1 MRKKIELIVGARPNF
16 MKSAPL
22 MKELARHPDIFE
34 TQLIHTGQHYN
45 HELSQLFFD
54 QLKMPQPDMYLGV
67 GSGSHAEQTAKIM
80 VSLEKILVEQKPDLI
95 VVFGDVNSTLAAA
108 VVASKLWIKI
118 AHVEAGLRSFDNSMP
133 EEINRIVTDR
143 LSDYLFVTEKSGITN
158 LKNEGAADDKLFF
171 TGNIM
176 IDSLIGNF
184 EIAKESKILNELSL
198 KPQEYAALTLHRPAN
213 VDNKDTLK
221 NILNILTEI
230 GKDIPIVF
238 PCHPRTQKNLEK
250 FGLLN
255 NINKDAIKIIGPI
268 GYLDFLKLQGESK
281 FVLTDSGGIQE
292 ETTYMGIPCITLREN
307 TERPVT
313 IETGSNTLTG
323 IDKAKILDAVNQIIG
338 GKYKTGSVPKLWDG
352 QTAMRITDILLEKLC
367 SDF

>member
-1 MRKKIELIVGARPNF
+1 MRKKIALIVGARPNF

-22 MKELARHPDIFE
+22 MDELARHPDIFE

-54 QLKMPQPDMYLGV
+54 QLKMPQPDMYLSV

-80 VSLEKILVEQKPDLI
+80 VSLEKILIEQKPDLI

-118 AHVEAGLRSFDNSMP
+118 AHVEAGLRSFDNTMP

-158 LKNEGAADDKLFF
+158 LKNEGAADDKIFF

-176 IDSLIGNF
+176 IDSLINNF
-184 EIAKESKILNELSL
+184 EVAKESNILNELSL
-198 KPQEYAALTLHRPAN
+198 KPQEYAALTLHRPTN

-221 NILNILTEI
+221 QILNILAEI
-230 GKDIPIVF
+230 GKNIPIVF
-238 PCHPRTQKNLEK
+238 PCHPRTQKNIEK
-250 FGLLN
+250 FSLSK
-255 NINKDAIKIIGPI
+255 NINKNAIKIIEPI
-268 GYLDFLKLQGESK
+268 GYLDFLKLQSESK

-292 ETTYMGIPCITLREN
+292 ETTYLRIPCITLREN
-307 TERPVT
+307 TERPITVDVGTNT
-313 IETGSNTLTG
+313 ITN
-323 IDKAKILDAVNQIIG
+323 IDPDKILQTVSQINDG
-338 GKYKTGSVPKLWDG
+338 NYKSGNIPELWDG
-352 QTAMRITDILLEKLC
+352 KTAKRVVDVLKIQNNEMC
-367 SDF
+367 